1 MSRAPRI
8 DRLLGLA
15 EPTERVEEL
24 RRALS
29 VEDCE
34 GSVHHSPRPL
44 LVHRYDLSDPFDG
57 LLMRIPQDAESDR
70 SVRLCGTCVDNLGL
84 YLTMLLTFAGAP
96 PEAVK
101 RDFGNPIRS
110 LGDRSW
116 DYWMSLTKERV
127 HRDA

>member
-8 DRLLGLA
+8 ARLLAVADSNEQVDDLRQALA
-15 EPTERVEEL
+15 
-24 RRALS
+24 

-34 GSVHHSPRPL
+34 GSVYHSPRPL

-84 YLTMLLTFAGAP
+84 YLTMLLTYAGAP

-116 DYWMSLTKERV
+116 DYWSSLTTERDL
-127 HRDA
+127 DA